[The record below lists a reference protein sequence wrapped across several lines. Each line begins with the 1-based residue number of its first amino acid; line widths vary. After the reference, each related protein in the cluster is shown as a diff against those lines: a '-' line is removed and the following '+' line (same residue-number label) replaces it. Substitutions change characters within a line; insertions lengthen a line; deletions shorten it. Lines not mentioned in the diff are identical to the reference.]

1 MSNRKTQRT
10 AYVVPRRTQAI
21 IYIWMNQ
28 SRIISYIEVHVCY
41 RAQLQDCPK
50 SNDVGVKRR
59 KYGYVCHVHIA
70 ATC

>member
-10 AYVVPRRTQAI
+10 AYVVPRR
-21 IYIWMNQ
+21 
-28 SRIISYIEVHVCY
+28 VHVCY

-50 SNDVGVKRR
+50 SNDVGVKR
-59 KYGYVCHVHIA
+59 KKSGYVCHVHIA